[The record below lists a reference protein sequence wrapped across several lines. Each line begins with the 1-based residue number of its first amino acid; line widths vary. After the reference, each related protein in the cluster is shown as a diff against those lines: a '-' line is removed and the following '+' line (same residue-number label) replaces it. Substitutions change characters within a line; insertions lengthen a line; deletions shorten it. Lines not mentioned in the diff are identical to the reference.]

1 MMQKKPSTIILCV
14 DRDNDLGRKAGIEGP
29 VIGRDKNI
37 EAAEKLLLAD
47 PTESDANCIFAAVK
61 LYDEVKKDFENL
73 EVITITGYG
82 KSGIKSD
89 QKLNEQLDELEKKYT
104 FEGIILVTDGAED
117 DQVLPILNSRAK
129 IISKEVVIVK
139 QAQQV
144 ESAYYTIKEALSD
157 PYIARIVFGI
167 PGLIFLFYAITL
179 ALEIE
184 GLFIRGV
191 FFIVGL
197 YLVMKGLGVEGKL
210 AKWNREL
217 IKSLSPQS
225 PSFLFYLGSL
235 VIALLGVYT
244 IVQAAISD
252 PIAFFDAGAYI
263 KALQGSYLFFAIAAI
278 CVGFGR
284 IAGHLH
290 FKKAHLL
297 RLDVL
302 FIVSAVVV
310 WIIVDAATLVIAGNE
325 DLNFML
331 LSIMACFV
339 LLLIAFKA
347 ADLLDITRKA
357 TNALIGLPAYDPAG
371 KWLGRIVEIDP
382 QKNIIKFEKGEN
394 EKKSSNKFKLLP
406 GKVLVFSN

>member
-1 MMQKKPSTIILCV
+1 MSKKPSTIILCV
-14 DRDNDLGRKAGIEGP
+14 DRDNDLGRKARVEGP

-37 EAAEKLLLAD
+37 EAAQKLLLAD

-61 LYDEVKKDFENL
+61 MYDEIKKDFENL
-73 EVITITGYG
+73 EVVTITGHG

-89 QKLNEQLDELEKKYT
+89 QKLNEQLDELEKQYS

-117 DQVLPILNSRAK
+117 DQVIPILNSRSK

-139 QAQQV
+139 QAKQV

-191 FFIVGL
+191 FFIVGI
-197 YLVMKGLGVEGKL
+197 YLVMKGLGIEVKI

-217 IKSLSPQS
+217 IRSLSPQRT
-225 PSFLFYLGSL
+225 SFLFYLGSL
-235 VIALLGVYT
+235 VIAILGIYT
-244 IVQAAISD
+244 IAQAAISD
-252 PIAFFDAGAYI
+252 PIAFFDSGKYL
-263 KALQGSYLFFAIAAI
+263 KAVQGSYLFFAIAAI
-278 CVGFGR
+278 CVGLGR
-284 IAGHLH
+284 IADHLH
-290 FKKAHLL
+290 LKKAYML
-297 RLDVL
+297 RMDTLYIASVL
-302 FIVSAVVV
+302 VV
-310 WIIVDAATLVIAGNE
+310 WIIADAATLVIAGNE

-339 LLLIAFKA
+339 LLLIAFKL
-347 ADLLDITRKA
+347 ADVLDITRKA
-357 TNALIGLPAYDPAG
+357 TKIMIGLPAYDTSG
-371 KWLGRIVEIDP
+371 KWLGKIVEVDP
-382 QKNIIKFEKGEN
+382 KRNTIKFEKNEN
-394 EKKSSNKFKLLP
+394 EKKSSEKFKLSR
-406 GKVLVFSN
+406 GKVLVFSS